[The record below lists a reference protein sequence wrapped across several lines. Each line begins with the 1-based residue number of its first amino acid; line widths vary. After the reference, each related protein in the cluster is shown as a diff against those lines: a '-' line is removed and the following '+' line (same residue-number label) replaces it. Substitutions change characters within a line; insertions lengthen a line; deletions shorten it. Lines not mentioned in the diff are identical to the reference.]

1 LAAKPAGLI
10 GRASRVAALLS
21 GLATLLL
28 AVMISFDVI
37 MRYFF
42 NQPQL
47 IVDEVGP
54 YLLLVV
60 IFGAAAQTFRLGGHV
75 RVDLVTTYLPRPARA
90 WLRVVN
96 LLLGII
102 FLAVV
107 IWVTTQSALTAFRYG
122 RVSAVLLYPLWMPM
136 LFIPAGLL
144 LMALCMVETLRRQL
158 KAALGS
164 RAGRDEVP
172 PSPEVG

>member
-1 LAAKPAGLI
+1 LAAKPADLI
-10 GRASRVAALLS
+10 SRASRVAALLS
-21 GLATLLL
+21 GLATLIL
-28 AVMISFDVI
+28 AVMISFDVL

-42 NQPQL
+42 NRPQL

-60 IFGAAAQTFRLGGHV
+60 IFGAAAQTFRVGGHV
-75 RVDLVTTYLPRPARA
+75 RVDLVTAYVPRPARA

-96 LLLGII
+96 LTLGIA

-136 LFIPAGLL
+136 LLIPAGLL

-158 KAALGS
+158 KAALGP

-172 PSPEVG
+172 PSPGVR

>member
-1 LAAKPAGLI
+1 VIAKASRAAGLLA
-10 GRASRVAALLS
+10 GVAVLV
-21 GLATLLL
+21 L
-28 AVMISFDVI
+28 AVLISFDVL
-37 MRYFF
+37 MRYFL
-42 NQPQL
+42 NRPQL

-54 YLLLVV
+54 FLLLLV

-75 RVDLVTTYLPRPARA
+75 RVDLVTAYLPPPVRA

-96 LLLGII
+96 LVIGLV

-107 IWVTTQSALTAFRYG
+107 IWVTTQSALTAYRYG
-122 RVSAVLLYPLWMPM
+122 RVSAVMLYPLWVFM
-136 LFIPAGLL
+136 LLIPAGLL
-144 LMALCMVETLRRQL
+144 LMALCMAGALHRQW
-158 KAALGS
+158 KAALGP

>member
-1 LAAKPAGLI
+1 
-10 GRASRVAALLS
+10 
-21 GLATLLL
+21 
-28 AVMISFDVI
+28 MISFDVI

-60 IFGAAAQTFRLGGHV
+60 IFGAAAHTFRVGGHV
-75 RVDLVTTYLPRPARA
+75 RVDLVTTYLARPARA

-136 LFIPAGLL
+136 LLIPVGLL
-144 LMALCMVETLRRQL
+144 LMALCMMETLRRQL
-158 KAALGS
+158 KAALGP
-164 RAGRDEVP
+164 RAGRNEVP

>member
-1 LAAKPAGLI
+1 VIA
-10 GRASRVAALLS
+10 RASKAAALLS
-21 GLATLLL
+21 GLATLVL
-28 AVMISFDVI
+28 AVLISFDVL

-42 NQPQL
+42 NRPQL

-54 YLLLVV
+54 FLLLLV
-60 IFGAAAQTFRLGGHV
+60 IFGATAQTFRVGGHV
-75 RVDLVTTYLPRPARA
+75 RVDLVTAYLPGPARA

-96 LLLGII
+96 LTIGIA

-122 RVSAVLLYPLWMPM
+122 RVSAVLLYPLWVPM
-136 LFIPAGLL
+136 LLTPAGLL
-144 LMALCMVETLRRQL
+144 LMALCMAATLRRQW
-158 KAALGS
+158 KAALGP